1 MLVIGLTGNIGC
13 GKSSI
18 SKILEENSLDV
29 IDADLISREIM
40 NDNKLLKEIFDTFGD
55 NIKRNDGTLDRK
67 KLGSIVFND
76 DNKLVKLN
84 SLTHPA
90 IKENIAKKI
99 SNIKLQNKN
108 IAIVDAALLIEG
120 NFLDLVDK
128 IVVITCDENIQI
140 DRIINRDN
148 ITKEEAMSRIK
159 SQMSQSEKIKFGDYT
174 LDNSG
179 DRDDLIYKA
188 NKLITYIKE
197 NWCE

>member
-13 GKSSI
+13 GKSSL

-40 NDNKLLKEIFDTFGD
+40 NDNNLLKKVFDTFGG

-76 DNKLVKLN
+76 ENKLVKLN

-90 IKENIAKKI
+90 IKEKIVKKI

-128 IVVITCDENIQI
+128 LIVITCDENIQI

-148 ITKEEAMSRIK
+148 ITEEEAISRIK
-159 SQMSQSEKIKFGDYT
+159 SQMSQSEKIKFGDYII
-174 LDNSG
+174 DNSG
-179 DRDDLIYKA
+179 DMDDLIYKA

>member
-13 GKSSI
+13 GKSSL

-40 NDNKLLKEIFDTFGD
+40 NDNNLLKKVFDTFGG

-76 DNKLVKLN
+76 ENKLVKLN

-90 IKENIAKKI
+90 IKEKIVKKI

-128 IVVITCDENIQI
+128 LIVITCDENIQI

-148 ITKEEAMSRIK
+148 ITKEEAISRIK
-159 SQMSQSEKIKFGDYT
+159 SQMSQSEKIKFGDYII
-174 LDNSG
+174 DNSG
-179 DRDDLIYKA
+179 DINDLIYKA

>member
-13 GKSSI
+13 GKSSL

-40 NDNKLLKEIFDTFGD
+40 NDNNLLKKVFDTFGD

-76 DNKLVKLN
+76 ENKLVKLN

-90 IKENIAKKI
+90 IKEKIVKRI

-128 IVVITCDENIQI
+128 LIVITCDENIQI

-148 ITKEEAMSRIK
+148 ITKEEAISRIK
-159 SQMSQSEKIKFGDYT
+159 SQMSQSEKIKFGDYII
-174 LDNSG
+174 DNSG
-179 DRDDLIYKA
+179 DRDDLIYNA